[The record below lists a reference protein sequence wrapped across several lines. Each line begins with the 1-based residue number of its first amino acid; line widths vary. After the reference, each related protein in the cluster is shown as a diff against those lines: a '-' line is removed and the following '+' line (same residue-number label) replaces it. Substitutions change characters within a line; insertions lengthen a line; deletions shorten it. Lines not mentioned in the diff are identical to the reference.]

1 MNDLWSALCLVAII
15 EGLLLF
21 ALPGSW
27 RRMVE
32 QMQER
37 SDQQLRRFGAGVLIA
52 GLVLLYVVRGG

>member
-32 QMQER
+32 QMHER
-37 SDQQLRRFGAGVLIA
+37 SDQQLRRIGAGVLIA